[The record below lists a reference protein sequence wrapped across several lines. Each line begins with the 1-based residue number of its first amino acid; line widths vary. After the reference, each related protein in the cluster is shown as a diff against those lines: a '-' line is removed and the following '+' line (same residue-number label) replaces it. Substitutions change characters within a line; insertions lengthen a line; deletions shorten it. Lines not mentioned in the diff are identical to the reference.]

1 MSNLKGKMSFGWVQQ
16 DGQKQEIKF
25 VITYTK
31 DQERLL
37 QKAIEVF
44 QEMLFNNLKEKS
56 AEMMNVFNEKTF
68 NLLEF
73 AKMLYALEPN
83 SKRVIVGRID

>member
-1 MSNLKGKMSFGWVQQ
+1 MSNLKEKMSFGWVQQ

-73 AKMLYALEPN
+73 AKMLYALGPN